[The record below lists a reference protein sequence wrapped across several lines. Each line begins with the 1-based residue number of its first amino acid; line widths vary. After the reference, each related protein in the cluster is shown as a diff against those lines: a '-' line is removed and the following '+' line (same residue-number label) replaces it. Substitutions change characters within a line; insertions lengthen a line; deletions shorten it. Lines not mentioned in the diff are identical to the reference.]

1 MDEIYL
7 KIDPNTNRVILI
19 HYDPFST
26 TSGLMETGET
36 AEQARV
42 RLLKSG
48 IFVTSIPEPTYDSS
62 TYRAVLYYIGGKLQY
77 DYVNIPSGDAGILN
91 TIENAVASIKT
102 ILPST
107 KLLTVTA
114 ETENKTIFDVSDIFS
129 ANANYGLAVSKNG
142 TYLKNNIDY
151 SITKS
156 GSAVTLDIFSG
167 LTESDY
173 AIAVAVDNLS
183 EHTHKIASVINLQS
197 ELDGKAPT
205 VHTHTISQ
213 ISGLSTS
220 LGEFSLVGHHHTLTD
235 LDDALATQSKAG
247 LVKISDSYT
256 STATDTAASLLALS
270 NGLASK
276 ANTVH
281 THNYLPLT
289 GGTLTGDLYF
299 RSADGSGDGSSG
311 ARFYLGSDMP
321 SSKTMINWDG
331 YFRATKLFNATYND
345 VAECFESSS
354 SLTYDNGLY
363 KIIEINDEGKA
374 GIAGPLSKRVIG
386 ITSGE
391 YGYLLGGTVEEIEEN
406 KKIPIGLS
414 GTLWV
419 LAENEVKTE
428 DIGKFICSGKGGK
441 ARVIDSG
448 TNTKKYEG
456 TIVGKIVQI
465 DSENN
470 RYRVLLCVR

>member
-26 TSGLMETGET
+26 TSGLMEIGET

-77 DYVNIPSGDAGILN
+77 NYVNIPSGDAGILN
-91 TIENAVASIKT
+91 TIENAIASIKT
-102 ILPST
+102 ILPSS
-107 KLLTVTA
+107 KLLTVA
-114 ETENKTIFDVSDIFS
+114 SETENKTTFDISDIFT
-129 ANANYGLAVSKNG
+129 ANANYGVAVSKNG

-156 GSAVTLDIFSG
+156 GSAATLNIFSG

-183 EHTHKIASVINLQS
+183 EHTHKIANIINLQS
-197 ELDGKAPT
+197 ELDNKAPA

-213 ISGLSTS
+213 ISGLSST
-220 LGEFSLVGHHHTLTD
+220 LGEFSLVGHHHNLTD

-247 LVKISDSYT
+247 LVKISNSYT
-256 STATDTAASLLALS
+256 STATDTAASLLALT
-270 NGLASK
+270 NGLATKSS
-276 ANTVH
+276 TTH

-299 RSADGSGDGSSG
+299 RLADGYGDGSSG
-311 ARFYLGSDMP
+311 AKFYLGTTMP
-321 SSKTMINWDG
+321 TAKTMINWDG

-345 VAECFESSS
+345 VAECFESSDN
-354 SLTYDNGLY
+354 LTYDDGIY
-363 KIIEINDEGKA
+363 KIIEINNEGKA
-374 GIAGPLSKRVIG
+374 DIAKPLSKKVIG
-386 ITSGE
+386 ITSSE

-428 DIGKFICSGKGGK
+428 DIGKFICSGENGK
-441 ARVIDSG
+441 ARVIESG
-448 TNTKKYEG
+448 ANTKKYEG

-465 DSENN
+465 DNENN